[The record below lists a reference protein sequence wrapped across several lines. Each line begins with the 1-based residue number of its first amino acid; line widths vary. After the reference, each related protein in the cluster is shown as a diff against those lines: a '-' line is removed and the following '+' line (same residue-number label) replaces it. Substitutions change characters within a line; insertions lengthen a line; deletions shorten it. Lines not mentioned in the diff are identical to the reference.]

1 MLNKKIVQFLNQ
13 NIRMFVL
20 LTALMIAVISYY
32 NLLIG
37 GISFIIFLSVV
48 IKVYDNISEQREE
61 LWREIEE
68 AAVQLD
74 VMVKKSLENLPL
86 AVVIADKSRII
97 WRNSYYN
104 ENFKGYSDIDK
115 KVINFITQGLN
126 KKNVDNTLDVGD
138 KKYCMIKKVDKVND
152 DDIFIVYF
160 FDATEEFHLKK
171 AYEDILPVIGLI
183 QVDNYDEVMQGLDD
197 LDRALIVAEVDN
209 RLNKWANSIDAC
221 LRKYENDSYIVFM
234 TNQKLKQAE
243 EKRFDILDEI
253 RSIDVG
259 NKIPITLSM
268 GIASYSDNIRNIYMD
283 SDTALD
289 LALGRG
295 GDQAVV
301 KRKNRISYY
310 GGKTQAVEKRT
321 KVKARVIAHALG
333 QLISESSNVI
343 IVSHNYMD
351 MDGLGSAMGILR
363 ASKEYGKN
371 AYIVMDTVNATV
383 QDFLDRVMEDEEYS
397 SSFIDVDQVDSL
409 MDERSLLVVVDTQ
422 RPAYMTY
429 PEILKKVNRI
439 VVIDHHRKT
448 NDSIDKTILTY
459 MEPYASSTSELVT
472 ELLQYMKDRIELD
485 KIEAEAL
492 MAGIMLDTK
501 NFTYKTGVR
510 TFEAASFLR
519 RMGADSTH
527 VVQVFKDDIQTYS
540 IRAEIV
546 KAAEFMDNGIA
557 ISICPSNVSNI
568 HLLVAEAANE
578 LLNIKG
584 VEAAFVMSQ
593 INNTVIISGRSM
605 GDVNVQLILE
615 KLGGGGHLG
624 IAGAQLFDVNIDEAK
639 KLLYEAID
647 KYFEEEM
654 S

>member
-152 DDIFIVYF
+152 NDIFIVYF

-333 QLISESSNVI
+333 QLVSESSNVI

-409 MDERSLLVVVDTQ
+409 LDERSLLVVVDTQ

-557 ISICPSNVSNI
+557 ISICPSNVSNV

-593 INNTVIISGRSM
+593 INNTVVISGRSM

>member
-1 MLNKKIVQFLNQ
+1 MLNKKIVRFLNQ
-13 NIRMFVL
+13 NVRLFVL
-20 LTALMIAVISYY
+20 LTALMIAVVLYY
-32 NLLIG
+32 NLLLGCIF
-37 GISFIIFLSVV
+37 FIVFLSVTV
-48 IKVYDNISEQREE
+48 KVYDSISEQKEI
-61 LWREIEE
+61 LWKQIEE

-74 VMVKKSLENLPL
+74 IMVKKSLENLPL

-104 ENFKGYSDIDK
+104 EKFKEDADIDK
-115 KVINFITQGLN
+115 RVLNYINQSLN
-126 KKNVDNTLDVGD
+126 KKNVDNILDIGD
-138 KKYCMIKKVDKVND
+138 RRYSIIKKVEKVND
-152 DDIFIVYF
+152 DDIFIIYF
-160 FDATEEFHLKK
+160 FDVTEEFRFKK

-197 LDRALIVAEVDN
+197 LARALIVAEVDN
-209 RLNKWANSIDAC
+209 KLNKWANSIDAC

-234 TNQKLKQAE
+234 TNEKLKQVE

-253 RSIDVG
+253 RGIDAG

-268 GIASYSDNIRNIYMD
+268 GIASYNDNIRNIYMD

-301 KRKNRISYY
+301 KRKNRIAYY

-321 KVKARVIAHALG
+321 KVKARVISHALG

-343 IVSHNYMD
+343 IVSHNYID
-351 MDGLGSAMGILR
+351 MDGLGSAMGIWR
-363 ASKEYGKN
+363 ASREYGRN
-371 AYIVMDTVNATV
+371 AYIILDTVNTTARN
-383 QDFLDRVMEDEEYS
+383 FLGRIMEDDEHKS
-397 SSFIDVDQVDSL
+397 AFVDADQVDDL
-409 MDERSLLVVVDTQ
+409 IDERSLLVVVDTQ
-422 RPAYMTY
+422 RSTYMTY
-429 PEILKKVNRI
+429 PEILKKVSRI

-448 NDSIDKTILTY
+448 DDSIEKAILTY
-459 MEPYASSTSELVT
+459 MEPYASSTSELIT
-472 ELLQYMKDRIELD
+472 EILQYMKDRVEMD
-485 KIEAEAL
+485 RIEAEAL
-492 MAGIMLDTK
+492 LAGIMLDTK

-527 VVQVFKDDIQTYS
+527 VIQLFKDDIQTYS
-540 IRAEIV
+540 VRAEIV
-546 KAAEFMDNGIA
+546 KTAEFMDNGVA
-557 ISICPSNVSNI
+557 ISICPPDVDNVQ
-568 HLLVAEAANE
+568 LLVAEAANE

-593 INNTVIISGRSM
+593 VNDTVIISGRSM
-605 GDVNVQLILE
+605 GDINVQLILE

-624 IAGAQLFDVNIDEAK
+624 IAGAQLPDTSILEAK
-639 KLLYEAID
+639 KLLHEAIK
-647 KYFEEEM
+647 KYFEEEK